1 MGSDFGAGVL
11 CCDGRG
17 GEAIEHAPAR
27 QKAMIFWPWILG
39 AFLCGAFLGTVLTF
53 IAVAEA
59 ARLAAKRDLAYTVR
73 KDDAAKY
80 WSEL

>member
-1 MGSDFGAGVL
+1 LGSDPGAGVL
-11 CCDGRG
+11 CGDGRG
-17 GEAIEHAPAR
+17 GEALHTPAR
-27 QKAMIFWPWILG
+27 EAAMIFWPWILG
-39 AFLCGAFLGTVLTF
+39 AFLCGAFLGALLTF
-53 IAVAEA
+53 VAVAEA

>member
-1 MGSDFGAGVL
+1 MGNHSAAGDVRGNGAGDQAL
-11 CCDGRG
+11 
-17 GEAIEHAPAR
+17 HTPAR
-27 QKAMIFWPWILG
+27 EAEMIFWPWILG

>member
-1 MGSDFGAGVL
+1 MGSDPGAGVL
-11 CCDGRG
+11 CGNGRG
-17 GEAIEHAPAR
+17 GEALHAPAR
-27 QKAMIFWPWILG
+27 QKPMIFWPWILG
-39 AFLCGAFLGTVLTF
+39 AFLCGAFLGAVLTF
-53 IAVAEA
+53 VAVAEA